1 MKISIITCTYN
12 RLDKL
17 KRNIQSVISQNYDNY
32 EHFIIDDGSTDG
44 TEDYIKKL
52 QDKKIIYYRSEKNL
66 GQPNAMFKSNV
77 LNNINGEII
86 FLLDSDDFLLD
97 NAVNTIIKDFK
108 RFDKN
113 IQTIAYSHQNDGKS
127 IEYKKVKSSDIL
139 KDNYPLNSN
148 NNGFKDYLFVQSSD
162 YIKNFNF
169 FFKNPY
175 KWYTSRIEYALNKD
189 FNEVYTN
196 KVIYTMDF
204 GNDTVTKG
212 ANIEKYADITL
223 FTRKFYFDNFSNKM
237 GDRYIKYTIKSL
249 LLNLLISKKNKFYF
263 FSYFKEARR
272 LKILNLY
279 NQFMLIILYMLPS
292 NFLFKVKIFLKKNR
306 LKR

>member
-52 QDKKIIYYRSEKNL
+52 QDKKIVYYRSEKNL

-97 NAVNTIIKDFK
+97 NAVNTIIEDFK

-169 FFKNPY
+169 F
-175 KWYTSRIEYALNKD
+175 
-189 FNEVYTN
+189 
-196 KVIYTMDF
+196 
-204 GNDTVTKG
+204 
-212 ANIEKYADITL
+212 
-223 FTRKFYFDNFSNKM
+223 
-237 GDRYIKYTIKSL
+237 
-249 LLNLLISKKNKFYF
+249 
-263 FSYFKEARR
+263 
-272 LKILNLY
+272 
-279 NQFMLIILYMLPS
+279 
-292 NFLFKVKIFLKKNR
+292 
-306 LKR
+306 

>member
-52 QDKKIIYYRSEKNL
+52 QDKKIVYYRSEKNL

-97 NAVNTIIKDFK
+97 NAVNTIIEDFK

>member
-1 MKISIITCTYN
+1 MFN
-12 RLDKL
+12 RQ
-17 KRNIQSVISQNYDNY
+17 I
-32 EHFIIDDGSTDG
+32 
-44 TEDYIKKL
+44 
-52 QDKKIIYYRSEKNL
+52 
-66 GQPNAMFKSNV
+66 
-77 LNNINGEII
+77 
-86 FLLDSDDFLLD
+86 
-97 NAVNTIIKDFK
+97 
-108 RFDKN
+108 
-113 IQTIAYSHQNDGKS
+113 
-127 IEYKKVKSSDIL
+127 IL
-139 KDNYPLNSN
+139 KILT
-148 NNGFKDYLFVQSSD
+148 
-162 YIKNFNF
+162 

-279 NQFMLIILYMLPS
+279 NQFLLIILYMLPS

>member
-52 QDKKIIYYRSEKNL
+52 QDKKIVYYRSEKNL

-97 NAVNTIIKDFK
+97 NAVNTIIEDFK

-169 FFKNPY
+169 YFKNPY

>member
-52 QDKKIIYYRSEKNL
+52 QDKKIVYYRSEKNL

-97 NAVNTIIKDFK
+97 NAVNTIIEDFK

-249 LLNLLISKKNKFYF
+249 LLNFLISKKNKFYF